1 MDLIF
6 NVIKIIKIENSDIF
20 LVLIIGGFLDCSWR
34 VVFLFF
40 IVLVVVGDLVIEFV
54 LRFVVFGLIFFVK

>member
-20 LVLIIGGFLDCSWR
+20 LVLIIGGFLDRSRR

>member
-20 LVLIIGGFLDCSWR
+20 LVLIIGGFLDRSRR

-54 LRFVVFGLIFFVK
+54 L